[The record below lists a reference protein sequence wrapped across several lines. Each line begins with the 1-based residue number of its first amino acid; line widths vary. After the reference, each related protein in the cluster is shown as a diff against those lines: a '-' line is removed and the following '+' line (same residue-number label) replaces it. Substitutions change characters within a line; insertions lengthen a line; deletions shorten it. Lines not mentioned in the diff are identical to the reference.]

1 MGFRRDILG
10 VAFVVTVLA
19 GASGLNAAAPEPLVV
34 KHLPDPDPNYVPPP
48 AEVSGAARPAE
59 DADQDA
65 SIDQAMET
73 FGRAV
78 GQAGLVIRQRVEA
91 KCRESIP
98 ADVPAEQR
106 YAWEARCSYQR
117 Y

>member
-1 MGFRRDILG
+1 MGCVRNILNLG
-10 VAFVVTVLA
+10 LAAGLLVAGF
-19 GASGLNAAAPEPLVV
+19 GASASPEPLVV
-34 KHLPDPDPNYVPPP
+34 TRLPDPDPNYVPPP
-48 AEVSGAARPAE
+48 LEPAGTVRRD
-59 DADQDA
+59 DADQNA
-65 SIDQAMET
+65 SIDRAMED

-78 GQAGLVIRQRVEA
+78 GQAGLVIRQKLES